1 MTTTTTLDDDDYE
14 LADAFQ
20 KLASLVP
27 TIPKGVH
34 LTELEFLEFVIAYI
48 QQLQELLS
56 HNPWNESLHH
66 LASSMKH
73 SFASFS
79 SDRNLL
85 IKTDAFHSRHP
96 LSTITLETNTTHHS

>member
-1 MTTTTTLDDDDYE
+1 MTSTTLDTDDNCE
-14 LADAFQ
+14 LAEEFQ

-48 QQLQELLS
+48 QQLQGLLS
-56 HNPWNESLHH
+56 HNQWNESLHQ

-85 IKTDAFHSRHP
+85 SKTEAYLSRHP